1 MEFER
6 YMEYVIN
13 KNNRG
18 AWVVQSVECLTSAA
32 VMISRF
38 VGLSPV
44 SGSVLTVQSLEP
56 ASDSVSP
63 SLSAP
68 PLLTRCLSLKNK

>member
-1 MEFER
+1 M
-6 YMEYVIN
+6 
-13 KNNRG
+13 
-18 AWVVQSVECLTSAA
+18 AQSVKLPFGSGHGLA
-32 VMISRF
+32 VLF
-38 VGLSPV
+38 VSSSPV

-68 PLLTRCLSLKNK
+68 PHLVLCLSLSLKNE